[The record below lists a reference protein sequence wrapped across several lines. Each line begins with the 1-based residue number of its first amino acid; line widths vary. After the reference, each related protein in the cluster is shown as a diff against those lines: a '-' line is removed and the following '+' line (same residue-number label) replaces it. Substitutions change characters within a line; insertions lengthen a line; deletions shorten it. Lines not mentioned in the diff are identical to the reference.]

1 MSMQMFILVVA
12 LAVGFFGLWGNAN
25 IIIATFRRKEFQ
37 TKCGILIAILAC
49 GDTVC
54 IVYVWHNAIRSI
66 LPEPTYR
73 SACFWT
79 ITPYIFALNFQS
91 ILMLMLSV
99 DRLFAIC
106 MPIKYRL
113 FSTQKYIFVCAVPAA
128 FSGLLSILMSAA
140 VMVDEQIKVCN
151 PSFALPEM
159 VNTFNNRLGLGSS
172 LITLCFYVV
181 SIALLHIKRKAM
193 RRRSERGVEYSHLVQ
208 QYKVMRTIA
217 LVIFV
222 FLCSWFYAHLSVFI
236 AMTFKINSGF
246 LDFAM
251 QTVTVPAI
259 ICYSTNY
266 YIYLWR
272 SRDYRRAFVEQITFL
287 YKCRNTSKVSVFRT
301 TEQNG
306 SSVTYVAP
314 AVPESTPVVGI
325 RSWFTSYP
333 STVEM
338 SLVHWSL
345 TAAQAFY
352 IQRCLCFY
360 LILAF
365 TVGLFSNGLIVVVT
379 LKSRSLRNPCN
390 ILIAIQAVMDI
401 LTAFQHP
408 LFLYFIFTETLIPFS
423 ECYKYQFFPCSAMNI
438 TTALMVAVGL
448 DRYLSIKHPIRYRK
462 WSRTLYLSVMMFAC
476 ILYDILVKAIG
487 YITLSNDPVICLI
500 SDAYYGIGKDFWVFS
515 QVVINVF
522 VLIVYQKIRK
532 EMKKMSMTAMK
543 THTDNIMASL
553 YIIVF
558 FYIFGWLTTMCLVGT
573 LRVLTTETNLV
584 VTAELASGIFANL
597 NMTMPAFVYFSRSMA
612 YKNALKRL
620 WRRNRV
626 GTGAISMVTS
636 NQNGSS
642 SRN

>member
-1 MSMQMFILVVA
+1 MIVAGTMVVIANNEYRLEDEVIHILGFHTLIATHINNALALLIFNPEVRSRFRNKMFILVVA

-325 RSWFTSYP
+325 R
-333 STVEM
+333 
-338 SLVHWSL
+338 
-345 TAAQAFY
+345 
-352 IQRCLCFY
+352 
-360 LILAF
+360 
-365 TVGLFSNGLIVVVT
+365 
-379 LKSRSLRNPCN
+379 
-390 ILIAIQAVMDI
+390 
-401 LTAFQHP
+401 
-408 LFLYFIFTETLIPFS
+408 
-423 ECYKYQFFPCSAMNI
+423 
-438 TTALMVAVGL
+438 
-448 DRYLSIKHPIRYRK
+448 YRK

>member
-325 RSWFTSYP
+325 R
-333 STVEM
+333 
-338 SLVHWSL
+338 
-345 TAAQAFY
+345 
-352 IQRCLCFY
+352 
-360 LILAF
+360 
-365 TVGLFSNGLIVVVT
+365 
-379 LKSRSLRNPCN
+379 
-390 ILIAIQAVMDI
+390 
-401 LTAFQHP
+401 
-408 LFLYFIFTETLIPFS
+408 
-423 ECYKYQFFPCSAMNI
+423 
-438 TTALMVAVGL
+438 
-448 DRYLSIKHPIRYRK
+448 YRK